1 MVWVASELWGTAA
14 LGEALLAPV
23 TSTAQEQ
30 SGTLAYLLTSKSP
43 LQSSSPETLQS
54 GKYSSK
60 YFKDF
65 ESWNRSSCDFS
76 IGWGKSNT
84 CPCYHP
90 AGRQLWLISRMTAN
104 RAALEDSLCAVFSG
118 TKHTSYSLSAV
129 LPVVSHLAHLRT
141 ISHPLT
147 GKLQSHEAQN
157 EQGRFSWVLEC
168 WGRE

>member
-1 MVWVASELWGTAA
+1 MVWVASELRVTAA
-14 LGEALLAPV
+14 LGEAVEAPSHIH
-23 TSTAQEQ
+23 STRERGRA
-30 SGTLAYLLTSKSP
+30 LAYLLTPKSP

-65 ESWNRSSCDFS
+65 ESWNCSSCDFS

-90 AGRQLWLISRMTAN
+90 AGRQLWLISRMTAKG
-104 RAALEDSLCAVFSG
+104 RVWRTLCAVVSG
-118 TKHTSYSLSAV
+118 TKHTSYSLTAV
-129 LPVVSHLAHLRT
+129 LPVVSHLAYLRT
-141 ISHPLT
+141 TSHPLT

-168 WGRE
+168 WGWE